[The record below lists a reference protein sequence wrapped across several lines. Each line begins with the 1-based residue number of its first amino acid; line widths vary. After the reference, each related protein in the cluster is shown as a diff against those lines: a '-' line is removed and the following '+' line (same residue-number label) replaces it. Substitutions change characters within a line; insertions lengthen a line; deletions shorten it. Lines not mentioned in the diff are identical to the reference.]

1 MTNNSPTPNAP
12 LPRPLP
18 ESEHERAVEAAIE
31 RFRGDAIQLALICE
45 PPGCNDAEYQSG
57 MASVTAAK
65 DALKALMRRSPGGDD
80 ARLRELQSW
89 ISNHQFAEDGAG
101 ADVVNALEM
110 HQEIDKLL
118 ARPAPTDA
126 ERLGVVDAIAQECG
140 RLNARGFSGDY
151 VIDSIRGI
159 IEAHSSGEAQPPAP
173 EAGLLGR
180 LRERVE
186 MMRVRAQQDRR
197 MEAMSAYDAVVA
209 WMDGL
214 AESAA
219 PAGGEEQ
226 DQPPTDIEV
235 LRSWFKCKHPEC
247 GDLLCG
253 AQTIRDE
260 HARFAK
266 ERDDARRQLA
276 EAQADY
282 GKLSD
287 QLFAARRALD
297 AGVGET
303 LASVVDRTVKQL
315 AEAEKKLAEVT
326 RERDEARI
334 ERKEAVNSAI
344 RVGEDA
350 DNLAK
355 QLAAARADAN
365 GVAVRELEDVVR
377 SLRMTANL
385 TSGPEHTH
393 VPVAN
398 VRTDIGSVRR
408 AIARLTAPSEGAGRG
423 AEECEATCG
432 TKTCVLPRDHGGT
445 YHQSRSGSV
454 WPSAAAFPTDE
465 ELRAV
470 TQKDVADG
478 LRAMTLGVLDQHIS
492 TMEHAENPGGEW
504 FRSATYAIDALR
516 DLVADLAAERRELA
530 RDGGGK

>member
-180 LRERVE
+180 LREFRERLRCQHDGVSFSNVTANGRQYIWLREVE
-186 MMRVRAQQDRR
+186 A
-197 MEAMSAYDAVVA
+197 AV
-209 WMDGL
+209 DHLL

-219 PAGGEEQ
+219 PAGGAEPPRDGECPLCKESTNSLAGNPNEWPLWFNSLGVDGDEVGKARPHHAGCVRDFIAMAQAVDVRVEQ
-226 DQPPTDIEV
+226 LE
-235 LRSWFKCKHPEC
+235 
-247 GDLLCG
+247 
-253 AQTIRDE
+253 
-260 HARFAK
+260 K
-266 ERDDARRQLA
+266 ERDDARR
-276 EAQADY
+276 
-282 GKLSD
+282 
-287 QLFAARRALD
+287 
-297 AGVGET
+297 
-303 LASVVDRTVKQL
+303 QL

-365 GVAVRELEDVVR
+365 EVAVRELENVVR
-377 SLRMTANL
+377 GLRMTARL

-398 VRTDIGSVRR
+398 VLTDIGSARR
-408 AIARLTAPSEGAGRG
+408 AIARLTAPSEGAGRV
-423 AEECEATCG
+423 AE
-432 TKTCVLPRDHGGT
+432 
-445 YHQSRSGSV
+445 
-454 WPSAAAFPTDE
+454 
-465 ELRAV
+465 
-470 TQKDVADG
+470 
-478 LRAMTLGVLDQHIS
+478 
-492 TMEHAENPGGEW
+492 GGEVDDLQAEVKAVAAYCKTW
-504 FRSATYAIDALR
+504 GERATQQ
-516 DLVADLAAERRELA
+516 LAKVLGKLAERVAALESRELA